1 MVGAGSA
8 GSVLADALTRG
19 GTRTVLLLEQGPGW
33 PDDAVRSL
41 QRLPIGSGEPHAT
54 PVPEASGLPVVRGRG
69 LGGSSAVNGAYFLR
83 RHRDDFDDWPAGW
96 DLDTVEAAYAELDGP
111 HGRMSASPF
120 GDDELGDTAI
130 AFESFWR
137 TRIPV
142 RPPGDPW
149 PIVGL
154 NRVVSNRRD
163 GLRMTSAEAFLR
175 PAIGRPGLTVRTG
188 VTVGEVLV
196 VDGRVTG
203 VRTASGDIAC
213 GEVILCAGT
222 LGTAGIL
229 LRSGGLSVPR
239 TLGVGEHREILV
251 GYRRRQETS
260 AADLPALLQSVVHTE
275 SGVEIR
281 CYSDDFGRYI
291 GGVSGRRPVIGV
303 CGMRP
308 AGTGQVFLDDTGEV
322 RLHLDDPERV
332 VLQTLSA
339 IADDVRDMLA
349 SSEFAGIVESGSI
362 MIDPTVG
369 TSQHAW
375 GTMPMGVATDGA
387 GVVDGVRGL
396 RIVDGSILPGDGRS
410 GPHATTMMVA
420 YRVGETLA

>member
-8 GSVLADALTRG
+8 GCTLADALTRDA
-19 GTRTVLLLEQGPGW
+19 TRSVLLLEQGPGW

-41 QRLPIGSGEPHAT
+41 RRLPIGPGEPHAT
-54 PVPEASGLPVVRGRG
+54 PISEASGLPVVRGRG

-83 RHRDDFDDWPAGW
+83 WHRDDFDGWPAGW
-96 DLDTVEAAYAELDGP
+96 DLDTVEAAYTELDGP
-111 HGRMSASPF
+111 GGRMSASPF

-137 TRIPV
+137 TRVAV
-142 RPPGDPW
+142 RAPADRW
-149 PIVGL
+149 PIVGV
-154 NRVVSNRRD
+154 NRVISNRRH

-175 PAIGRPGLTVRTG
+175 PAIGRPDLTVRTG
-188 VTVGEVLV
+188 VTVGEVLIV
-196 VDGRVTG
+196 GGRVTG
-203 VRTASGDIAC
+203 VRTDTGDIAS

-229 LRSGGLSVPR
+229 LRSAGLSIPGV
-239 TLGVGEHREILV
+239 LGVGEHREVQV
-251 GYRRRQETS
+251 GYRRRRAET
-260 AADLPALLQSVVHTE
+260 AAALPALLQSVVHTE
-275 SGVEIR
+275 DGFEIR

-291 GGVSGRRPVIGV
+291 GGASDGRPVIGV

-308 AGTGQVFLDDTGEV
+308 AGTGRVVLDDAGAV
-322 RLHLDDPERV
+322 RLHLEEPEPA

-339 IADDVRDMLA
+339 VAVDVRDMLA
-349 SSEFAGIVESGSI
+349 SSEFTDVVEPGSI
-362 MIDPTVG
+362 TVDPRVG

-375 GTMPMGVATDGA
+375 GTMPMGVATDGS
-387 GVVDGVRGL
+387 GVVGGVRGL
-396 RIVDGSILPGDGRS
+396 RIVDGSILPGAGRS